1 MSLPPGA
8 KATVKR
14 WLRPLAAPMLARIQN
29 VAAALEGRLATVEA
43 QVGALEA
50 ALRAE
55 PGSRLLQNLARG
67 WAHTELRLRRLEKA
81 VAAGGVAPAAKPPA
95 AASPADASAS
105 PFERLLYPSLSL
117 HNWQMQDSERMALTG
132 LLHRLRPGAAVEIG
146 VYWGGSLQLIAGFAE
161 KVWALDIDPE
171 VPQRLTLPDNV
182 DLRIGD
188 SAALIPELLA
198 EIDAQGLPLNLVL
211 IDADHRAE
219 GVKRDIE
226 LVLRHTPRAQMAIVM
241 HDSGNP
247 GCRAGIRSA
256 NWAANPHVCH
266 VDLDFVPGVLIAEG
280 EKSGGEVWGG
290 LALAL
295 LQPERRE
302 GALTIREG
310 AAATIAALHSA
321 RG

>member
-1 MSLPPGA
+1 MSLLPGA
-8 KATVKR
+8 KAAAKR

-29 VAAALEGRLATVEA
+29 VAAAVEGRLATLEA
-43 QVGALEA
+43 RVGALETA
-50 ALRAE
+50 PRDE
-55 PGSRLLQNLARG
+55 PGSRLLQNLSRG
-67 WAHTELRLRRLEKA
+67 WSQTELRLRRLERA
-81 VAAGGVAPAAKPPA
+81 FAAGGVVPPPA
-95 AASPADASAS
+95 VASPADASAS

-132 LLHRLRPGAAVEIG
+132 LLHRLRPGAALEIG

-188 SAALIPELLA
+188 SAALIPKLLA

-226 LVLRHTPRAQMAIVM
+226 LVLRHTPRAPMAIVI

-256 NWAANPHVCH
+256 NWAGNPRVCH

-280 EKSGGEVWGG
+280 ENGGGEVWGG

-302 GALTIREG
+302 GALMIREG